1 LSPIR
6 SSDEI
11 LNKFPPTRI
20 FVGNADPF
28 HDDCCRLAER
38 LAELNKD
45 VKLTVYDTFPHG
57 FLQFD
62 NPPKGHKYCAT
73 AIDEVRDALGE
84 LIKMK

>member
-1 LSPIR
+1 
-6 SSDEI
+6 
-11 LNKFPPTRI
+11 
-20 FVGNADPF
+20 
-28 HDDCCRLAER
+28 